1 MSAVLIR
8 VPVLRCPASR
18 RRVFT
23 IGKYEAL
30 ANDYSKKK
38 FGTTAPLPPHM
49 VEVSASPQGRC
60 AVLVRVRLSAHR
72 AFCLVDSHSS
82 VCLLCVQDSNSSFR
96 LYLLCLQHQ
105 QHGGLDELNHLRL
118 TCYAC
123 FILVA
128 QIEYW
133 RNRETSEPG
142 AKPEKVYYGND
153 VDGSAFMDSP
163 ADLLGSSSWNMKVRS
178 ALLVQGGAGCGG
190 ARQQSAW
197 LLRLLD
203 AWGQGAALLFAPA
216 LIPQRWPAEPIFC
229 CSAAHSCC

>member
-1 MSAVLIR
+1 MPACVCK
-8 VPVLRCPASR
+8 VPV
-18 RRVFT
+18 
-23 IGKYEAL
+23 
-30 ANDYSKKK
+30 
-38 FGTTAPLPPHM
+38 
-49 VEVSASPQGRC
+49 Q
-60 AVLVRVRLSAHR
+60 
-72 AFCLVDSHSS
+72 
-82 VCLLCVQDSNSSFR
+82 SFR

-105 QHGGLDELNHLRL
+105 QHGGVDELKHFCLK
-118 TCYAC
+118 CYAC

-190 ARQQSAW
+190 ARQQSVC
-197 LLRLLD
+197 LLKT
-203 AWGQGAALLFAPA
+203 AECMGAGSSAAFCPRSFSSAGLKSPC
-216 LIPQRWPAEPIFC
+216 FC

>member
-178 ALLVQGGAGCGG
+178 ALRVQGGAGCGG
-190 ARQQSAW
+190 ARQQSAC
-197 LLRLLD
+197 LLKT
-203 AWGQGAALLFAPA
+203 AECMGAGS
-216 LIPQRWPAEPIFC
+216 
-229 CSAAHSCC
+229 SAAFCPRSFRCC